1 MATGARKMTMVDSL
15 VDRVYAHLRAEIV
28 NGQLEAGSK
37 LNIKALADAY
47 GVSLIPVR
55 EALARLRSTQLVTME
70 TNQGYF
76 VARPLTPDEF
86 SQLFEARRMLEHSA
100 LEAGFANAT
109 ADDVRDLRRINKKMT
124 GRSVSSGSRQ
134 GMITGQHLN
143 NEFHALLVGLS
154 GNKYLTKMYMD
165 LCFDTVMWR
174 QIPGSDIQW
183 PVIIAEHEAIVAAIE
198 QRDRDAL
205 LSLITKHIESGRKMV
220 SASIARAG

>member
-28 NGQLEAGSK
+28 NGELEAGSK

-86 SQLFEARRMLEHSA
+86 SQLFEARRMLELSA
-100 LEAGFANAT
+100 LEPGRRPGVASNQQEDDRTQRVERFA
-109 ADDVRDLRRINKKMT
+109 
-124 GRSVSSGSRQ
+124 SGHDYRPAS
-134 GMITGQHLN
+134 
-143 NEFHALLVGLS
+143 
-154 GNKYLTKMYMD
+154 
-165 LCFDTVMWR
+165 
-174 QIPGSDIQW
+174 
-183 PVIIAEHEAIVAAIE
+183 E
-198 QRDRDAL
+198 QRISCASDRL
-205 LSLITKHIESGRKMV
+205 VR
-220 SASIARAG
+220 